1 MFMMIDKTKGNE
13 EEMMKLVNSIMDN
26 PEMHKIMMAMHTG
39 ETENRNISWEPRGT
53 MNDSVKVMKIYN
65 TTTVPKK

>member
-39 ETENRNISWEPRGT
+39 ETENRNIS
-53 MNDSVKVMKIYN
+53 
-65 TTTVPKK
+65 